1 MPAGIPV
8 GTLAIGNAGATN
20 AALLA
25 ASILGNKY
33 PTITA
38 ALDAFRAAQT
48 EKVLSQP
55 DPRNAVKI

>member
-33 PTITA
+33 PEIRTR
-38 ALDAFRAAQT
+38 LKQWRARQT
-48 EKVLSQP
+48 DSVMQDREL
-55 DPRNAVKI
+55 